1 MSFFTMSFLKIRR
14 KTLGILSVG
23 DPPFAVQMVNVVVEG
38 CNKPEEEEDDSSD
51 EKVFS
56 GYGVPEDPKTL
67 YDVVKFAQ

>member
-1 MSFFTMSFLKIRR
+1 M
-14 KTLGILSVG
+14 G

-67 YDVVKFAQ
+67 YDVVEFAQ